1 MILTAVYYVFIASA
15 VLVYGIG
22 LNTVAV
28 TLDSMR
34 VICFSLAKILFTVL
48 TSAILTW
55 LITKYILS
63 PLNAAEVY
71 PLLSLIILFLIFI
84 FVDFAIKIKNKGKE
98 FEFSVSFLIVILTV
112 NECITLISLIIVSLS
127 CIASFFVLLYV
138 IRAVRNRL
146 NIAESSAGYKNLK
159 TILLLSIAVIII
171 SIAAGN
177 VSWLNNYAMR

>member
-1 MILTAVYYVFIASA
+1 MYYAFIASA

-28 TLDSMR
+28 TLDSMH

-63 PLNAAEVY
+63 PLNAAELY

-98 FEFSVSFLIVILTV
+98 FEFSVSFLILILTV
-112 NECITLISLIIVSLS
+112 NECISLIDLIVAAISGTT
-127 CIASFFVLLYV
+127 SFLVLLYL

-146 NIAESSAGYKNLK
+146 NIPENSAMFKNLK
-159 TILLLSIAVIII
+159 TLLLLSIAILIVAL
-171 SIAAGN
+171 AAAN
-177 VSWLNNYAMR
+177 VTWLNAM